1 MLDQQHT
8 IFSIETIFD
17 GTKYYQDR
25 SITSDGIVAF
35 KEAIWHY
42 YNYNGRQFP
51 WRQTANPYNIV
62 VSEVMLQQTQTYRVE
77 PKYLAFIQELDSF
90 AALANAEQR
99 DVIRLWQGL
108 GYNRRALGLQKL
120 ACIVDRDFNGQLPQ
134 DPLVLETLPTLGHAT
149 ARSVAAFA
157 FNTPTTFIETNIR
170 AVFIHTFFGVN
181 CATAIHDKEL
191 VPLIEQTLD
200 THNSRLWYYALMD
213 YGVMLKKLFKNPS
226 RKSKHHTQQ
235 SKFEGS
241 DRQIRGAILKLL
253 TAHTTL
259 SHQELMLLLC
269 QTLNCEQERAE
280 RILNSMQQEQ
290 FVRAESNYYFL

>member
-1 MLDQQHT
+1 MLDQQQILFNT
-8 IFSIETIFD
+8 EAIFD
-17 GTKYYQDR
+17 GTRYYQNG
-25 SITSDGIVAF
+25 SLAHDGIIAF

-42 YNYNGRQFP
+42 YNINGRQFP
-51 WRQTANPYNIV
+51 WRQTTNPYNIV

-77 PKYLAFIQELDSF
+77 PKYLAFIQELNSF

-120 ACIVDRDFNGQLPQ
+120 AFIIEQDFDGQLPN
-134 DPLVLETLPTLGHAT
+134 DPVILETLPTLGHAT
-149 ARSVAAFA
+149 ARSVATFA

-170 AVFIHTFFGVN
+170 AVFIHTFFGTQHT
-181 CATAIHDKEL
+181 TAVHDKEL
-191 VPLIEQTLD
+191 MPLIEQTLD
-200 THNSRLWYYALMD
+200 TSNSRTWYYALMD

-241 DRQIRGAILKLL
+241 DRQIRGTILKLL

-259 SHQELMLLLC
+259 SHQGLIFLLC
-269 QTLNCEQERAE
+269 QSLNCEQERAE
-280 RILNSMQQEQ
+280 RILATMQHEQ
-290 FVRAESNYYFL
+290 FLKTKNNYYFL